1 MTESQST
8 GNEGNRDPN
17 RSPFPG
23 MDPYL
28 EQPSVWHDFHESF
41 IYECRRLL
49 VPQISPA
56 YVAKLDEHIY
66 VHELAADERRLIGRG
81 DITVAERPGPTDA
94 GSLST
99 QQAATTAPV
108 QVELRPAVDLER
120 ENRIEIRDRETGRIV
135 SVIELLS
142 PANKHPGQ
150 DRRQFL
156 GKRDELLASDVNYVE
171 IDLLRAGPRMPV
183 DDLPDCDYYA
193 LVSRAALR
201 PTADL
206 WPIRL
211 ADPLPNI
218 PVPLKEPD
226 KDAILNLR
234 LALDQAF
241 EAGGYAAYIYSG
253 EPAPALSPDQQAWAE
268 VQLRIGS
275 SG

>member
-1 MTESQST
+1 MQ
-8 GNEGNRDPN
+8 
-17 RSPFPG
+17 SPFPG

-28 EQPSVWHDFHESF
+28 EQSSVWHDFHESF

-56 YVAKLDEHIY
+56 YIAKLDEHIY
-66 VHELAADERRLIGRG
+66 VHELAANERRLIGRG
-81 DITVAERPGPTDA
+81 DITVAEQAGLKDA
-94 GSLST
+94 GALSIH
-99 QQAATTAPV
+99 QAIAAPV

-142 PANKHPGQ
+142 PANKHAGQ

-156 GKRDELLASDVNYVE
+156 GKREELLASEINYIE
-171 IDLLRAGPRMPV
+171 IDLLRGGPRMPAG
-183 DDLPDCDYYA
+183 DLPDCDYYV
-193 LVSRAALR
+193 LVSRAAMR
-201 PTADL
+201 PKADF

-211 ADPLPNI
+211 ADRLPSI

-226 KDAILNLR
+226 ADATLDLR

-253 EPAPALSPDQQAWAE
+253 TPDPPLSPDQQPWAE
-268 VQLRIGS
+268 ELLQNAQKDI
-275 SG
+275 